1 MTKLSI
7 AQRLF
12 GYFSLIFIVIF
23 TLSTLIESMIIGSL
37 LTLPAELQQEFLLLA
52 KEAELYIQHNDITG
66 LKTWEE
72 AQKYT
77 LYIVNELNQS
87 ITNRDIHPYVKSKMS
102 FSHQFNQPMN
112 DWVSKPMVVLHVASD
127 KYLMLQLPWQLHP
140 ADRAKIYLWILRISV
155 ASLFLALVSWLFSK
169 HLQSPLK
176 RLQELTQQLASGD
189 LSVRTS
195 SQLNSNIKEFKS
207 LANDFD
213 HMADQVENLVLSH
226 KKLLRNISHELRTPL
241 TRQSLA
247 MHLLSSRLRPEQVK
261 HFYEIEDNVKE
272 MNELIHKTLEFSRL
286 ESLHYQVELERLLLV
301 PIITQVIAEASKQA
315 NKNQQ
320 ILFSPFDNNIIAS
333 IDSGLFCSVL
343 QNALCNALKYAGE
356 KCKIQVSLYQQLPY
370 IILSISDNG
379 PGIAK
384 DDIEQVFEPFY
395 QVDSSRSK
403 EVQGY
408 GLGMAIMKESVEQ
421 MKGKITAEPASGE
434 GLLIKCYLLP

>member
-1 MTKLSI
+1 MPFKSMTKLSI

-140 ADRAKIYLWILRISV
+140 ANRAKIYLWILRISV

-189 LSVRTS
+189 LSVKP
-195 SQLNSNIKEFKS
+195 IK
-207 LANDFD
+207 
-213 HMADQVENLVLSH
+213 
-226 KKLLRNISHELRTPL
+226 
-241 TRQSLA
+241 
-247 MHLLSSRLRPEQVK
+247 
-261 HFYEIEDNVKE
+261 
-272 MNELIHKTLEFSRL
+272 
-286 ESLHYQVELERLLLV
+286 
-301 PIITQVIAEASKQA
+301 
-315 NKNQQ
+315 
-320 ILFSPFDNNIIAS
+320 
-333 IDSGLFCSVL
+333 
-343 QNALCNALKYAGE
+343 
-356 KCKIQVSLYQQLPY
+356 
-370 IILSISDNG
+370 
-379 PGIAK
+379 
-384 DDIEQVFEPFY
+384 
-395 QVDSSRSK
+395 
-403 EVQGY
+403 
-408 GLGMAIMKESVEQ
+408 
-421 MKGKITAEPASGE
+421 
-434 GLLIKCYLLP
+434 